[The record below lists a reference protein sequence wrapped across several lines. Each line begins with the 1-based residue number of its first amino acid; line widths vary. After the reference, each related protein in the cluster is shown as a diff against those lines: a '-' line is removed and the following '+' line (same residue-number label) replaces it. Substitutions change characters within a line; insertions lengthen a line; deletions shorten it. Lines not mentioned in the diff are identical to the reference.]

1 MRALELLSAPGL
13 WLLAGLAPIVAL
25 YVLKIRREPVR
36 VSSSWL
42 WAAAQRDLLAKHPWR
57 RFTRELPLLL
67 EVLALAALAVA
78 LARPATRGG
87 GIRGDH
93 VAIVIDTSASML
105 TAEKGGT
112 RIEQA
117 KALARDAA
125 AHLSAG
131 ADAFVIDAGPHA
143 DAITP
148 LQRDRRALT
157 EAIGRVEARAV
168 EGDLGAA
175 VGLAADRLRSLGG
188 TRRILLFTDGALP
201 DGPPILTGG
210 IETEVVRV
218 GETSENAGI
227 VRIDARRGVDP
238 ASRRDEV
245 QVFAML
251 ESFGDRPRDGY
262 VTLTIDGRPEPVAS
276 RRVTLAPHEKTPVT
290 LTFEPR
296 AEDEGAGLAV
306 RLAPADALA
315 ADDVAYARVPG
326 GRSMPVVLATDRPR
340 SWLGRAL
347 AADADVDL
355 RTLTLAELATV
366 NVDPD
371 ALVVVDGACPAL
383 VPGRDVLVASP
394 GEGEC
399 LGVHVGAEV
408 DAPRVTSWDTA
419 DPRLRFLS
427 LDGVHVVRSRALD
440 VRGAQALVRA
450 ASTTL
455 VADASTPGRT
465 ATLVAFDIGDSDWPV
480 QASFVLFVRDVVEVA
495 RAHRAQGAS
504 VPARTGEPIRLAVP
518 GGITHVVEEQGGVGT
533 DVQVKGGFV
542 VLPPIP
548 RAGIVL
554 VRWFEPHVGK
564 VVLPVNLTSE
574 CESDVRPRDVKIEAG
589 TVTSAGSSR
598 APDAHQH
605 HEWAAW
611 LALLATIVLAF
622 EVTWLTRTGGVRR
635 AESRAWLRVIAWISC
650 VPLVYEGLVRAGALS
665 DRYLRFGSPL
675 ALVGVAAAGCLL
687 AWRFGHL
694 SPRMGRVR
702 RAVFIAV
709 SSMSVLAA
717 ALAVAEPEL
726 GLSLDRM
733 AVLVAVDRSRS
744 IDLVPGAG
752 TRIAADLAIAE
763 KSMRSGDRI
772 GTVVFGAEAA
782 TEDPPRPRSELA
794 PPQRIEVGR
803 DGTDIEAA
811 IRRALAE
818 IPADTSARVVLETD
832 GVETRGD
839 ALAAAAAAL
848 AAGVPVDTVM
858 LEQKRARDVR
868 VVTVG
873 APAKADRDE
882 PFDLRVVTSS
892 SVETDVEV
900 RVSRDGVP
908 LAKVGRTHVT
918 VGEDVLRLRQIAP
931 DTGLHRYDVAITALD
946 PSADSSPEDNAGTAF
961 VRVRGPSIALVL
973 DGDDAGAPLAHALE
987 SAGFLVENRSIA
999 GAPADV
1005 GELAAYDLVTLSD
1018 IRATD
1023 LSTAQIDAL
1032 AAYVRDLGGGLLLM
1046 GGDRAMGP
1054 GGYARTPIEDVSPVS
1069 FDLKKEK
1076 RRASLA
1082 EVIAIDY
1089 SGSMGMVVSG
1099 RTKLSLANEA
1109 AARSASLLGHGDRL
1123 AVEHVDTEVRWTVPL
1138 GPVDDPDAIA
1148 ARIRSVSV
1156 GGGGI
1161 YTDIALQAGYD
1172 VLGRES
1178 VNLKHVLLFADG
1190 DDAEQIAGCR
1200 AIVHGAAKQGITT
1213 SVISLGRGHDSPEL
1227 EALSKEGGGRFY
1239 LIDDATKLP
1248 AVFTQE
1254 TILAAKSAIH
1264 EDPFRASLAA
1274 PSPATRAVSFD
1285 DAPALGGYV
1294 VTVPK
1299 PRATVALTGPD
1310 GDPILATWSAGLGRA
1325 GAFMSDYRD
1334 RWGAAWLGWEGA
1346 TRSFGQL
1353 ARDLA
1358 RKEGD
1363 ARVRLESDASGGE
1376 LHVRADVIG
1385 DDGRAQTF
1393 RRLRVLVAGPEGFS
1407 RDLPLEA
1414 VGAGRYA
1421 ANLPLSRPGTYVAT
1435 AKDESDGSAVGTTA
1449 AVLDRGEE
1457 LRPTGSD
1464 RALLVRIAS
1473 MTGGKMRDTL
1483 AGAFDDR
1490 TARRFSYAPLAQW
1503 LSLLA
1508 GVSLVLAV
1516 AARKMALP
1524 DGFAAVLGAST
1535 RPVLAAR
1542 PAVRTSVSFGAPS
1555 QAAHVPTA
1563 SPSTVTVRDRG
1574 ALRDRGREGEPPR
1587 DSKRP
1592 LTSAEVLAKKRRQ
1605 RR

>member
-1 MRALELLSAPGL
+1 MKALELLSAPGL

-57 RFTRELPLLL
+57 RLTRELPLIL
-67 EVLALAALAVA
+67 EVLALTALALA

-87 GIRGDH
+87 GVSGDH
-93 VAIVIDTSASML
+93 VAIVVDTSASML
-105 TAEKGGT
+105 SVEKAGT
-112 RIEQA
+112 RIDQA
-117 KALARDAA
+117 KALAKDAVA
-125 AHLSAG
+125 RLSAG
-131 ADAFVIDAGPHA
+131 ADAFVIDAGAHA
-143 DAITP
+143 ETVTP
-148 LQRDRRALT
+148 LLRDRRALAD
-157 EAIGRVEARAV
+157 AIGHLEAREV
-168 EGDLGAA
+168 EGGLAA
-175 VGLAADRLRSLGG
+175 AAGLAADRLRSLGG
-188 TRRILLFTDGALP
+188 TRRILVFTDGALA
-201 DGPPILTGG
+201 DGAPIATGG
-210 IETEVVRV
+210 IDVEVVRV
-218 GETSENAGI
+218 GETTENAGI

-238 ASRRDEV
+238 TSRRDEV
-245 QVFAML
+245 QVFVMV
-251 ESFGDRPRDGY
+251 ESFGDRPRDVY
-262 VTLTIDGRPEPVAS
+262 ITLSLDGRSEPVAS
-276 RRVTLAPHEKTPVT
+276 RRVSLAPREKTPVT

-296 AEDEGAGLAV
+296 VEDEGAGLVV
-306 RLAPADALA
+306 RLAPGDALA

-326 GRSMPVVLATDRPR
+326 GRSMPVVLASDRPH
-340 SWLGRAL
+340 SWFGRAL

-355 RTLTLAELATV
+355 RTLTIAELATV
-366 NVDPD
+366 NADPE
-371 ALVVVDGACPAL
+371 ALVVVDGACPAVL
-383 VPGRDVLVASP
+383 PGGDVLVAGP

-427 LDGVHVVRSRALD
+427 LDGVHVARSRALD
-440 VRGAQALVRA
+440 VRGGQALVRA

-455 VADASTPGRT
+455 VADASAPGRT
-465 ATLVAFDIGDSDWPV
+465 ATIVTFDVADSDWPV
-480 QASFVLFVRDVVEVA
+480 QASFVLFVRDVVELA
-495 RAHRAQGAS
+495 RVHRAQGAS

-518 GGITHVVEEQGGVGT
+518 AGIAKVTEEQG
-533 DVQVKGGFV
+533 DVRADVEVKAGFV
-542 VLPPIP
+542 VLAPVSK
-548 RAGIVL
+548 AGLVT
-554 VRWFEPHVGK
+554 VRWFEPHLGRL
-564 VVLPVNLTSE
+564 VLPVNLTSE
-574 CESDVRPRDVKIEAG
+574 REGDIRPRGVKVDA
-589 TVTSAGSSR
+589 SAEGAAAVSR
-598 APDAHQH
+598 VPDAH

-611 LALLATIVLAF
+611 LALLAAAVLAF
-622 EVTWLTRTGGVRR
+622 EVTWLTRAGARGY
-635 AESRAWLRVIAWISC
+635 ESRGWMHVIAGLAC
-650 VPLVYEGLVRAGALS
+650 APLVYEMVVRAGALS

-675 ALVGVAAAGCLL
+675 ALVGLAAAGCLL
-687 AWRFGHL
+687 AWRFARL
-694 SPRMGRVR
+694 APRMGRIR
-702 RAVFIAV
+702 RTLFIAL
-709 SSMSVLAA
+709 SSVAVLAA
-717 ALAVAEPEL
+717 ALAVAEPEV
-726 GLSLDRM
+726 GLPLDRM
-733 AVLVAVDRSRS
+733 TVVVAVDRSRS
-744 IDLVPGAG
+744 IDLVPGAE
-752 TRIAADLAIAE
+752 TRVATDLAIAE
-763 KSMRSGDRI
+763 KSMRAGDRF

-782 TEDPPRPRSELA
+782 TEDPPRPRSALA

-803 DGTDIEAA
+803 DGTDLEAA

-818 IPADTSARVVLETD
+818 LPADTSARVVLETD

-848 AAGVPVDTVM
+848 GSGVPLDAVL
-858 LEQKRARDVR
+858 LEQKPARDVR
-868 VVTVG
+868 IVTVG
-873 APAKADRDE
+873 APARADRDE

-900 RVSRDGVP
+900 RISRDGVP
-908 LAKVGRTHVT
+908 LAKVGRAHVSA
-918 VGEDVLRLRQIAP
+918 GEDVLRLRQTAP
-931 DTGLHRYDVAITALD
+931 DTGLHRYDVAVTALD
-946 PSADSSPEDNAGTAF
+946 PAADSSPEDNAGTTF
-961 VRVRGPSIALVL
+961 VRVRGPSIALAL
-973 DGDDAGAPLAHALE
+973 DGDDAGEPLAHALE
-987 SAGFLVENRSIA
+987 SAGFLVEKRSVA

-1023 LSTAQIDAL
+1023 LSTSQIDAL

-1054 GGYARTPIEDVSPVS
+1054 GGYARTPIEEVSPVS

-1089 SGSMGMVVSG
+1089 SGSMGMVVGG

-1138 GPVDDPDAIA
+1138 GPVDDPDAIG
-1148 ARIRSVSV
+1148 ARVRSVSV

-1161 YTDIALQAGYD
+1161 YTDLALQAGYD

-1190 DDAEQIAGCR
+1190 DDAEQIEGCR
-1200 AIVHGAAKQGITT
+1200 ALVGGAARRGITT

-1239 LIDDATKLP
+1239 LIDDAAKLP

-1264 EDPFRASLAA
+1264 EDPFRVSPGA
-1274 PSPATRAVSFD
+1274 PSAATRAVSFD

-1299 PRATVALTGPD
+1299 PRATVALTGPE

-1346 TRSFGQL
+1346 ARSFGQL

-1363 ARVRLESDASGGE
+1363 TRVRLESDASGGE
-1376 LHVRADVIG
+1376 LHVRADVVG

-1407 RDLPLEA
+1407 RELPLEA
-1414 VGAGRYA
+1414 VGAGRYQ

-1435 AKDESDGSAVGTTA
+1435 AKDESDGAAVGTTA

-1464 RALLVRIAS
+1464 RALLARLTS

-1483 AGAFDDR
+1483 AGVFDDR
-1490 TARRFSYAPLAQW
+1490 NARRFSYAPLGQW
-1503 LSLLA
+1503 LTFLA
-1508 GVSLVLAV
+1508 GMALVLAV
-1516 AARKMALP
+1516 AARKAGVPDALAKRMARSSEHVKRSP
-1524 DGFAAVLGAST
+1524 SPGRGAQAPVTTSSPAAPAS
-1535 RPVLAAR
+1535 
-1542 PAVRTSVSFGAPS
+1542 
-1555 QAAHVPTA
+1555 A
-1563 SPSTVTVRDRG
+1563 SPETV
-1574 ALRDRGREGEPPR
+1574 AAAPR
-1587 DSKRP
+1587 AQAPRTPAKDRP
-1592 LTSAEVLAKKRRQ
+1592 LSSAEVIARKRRE